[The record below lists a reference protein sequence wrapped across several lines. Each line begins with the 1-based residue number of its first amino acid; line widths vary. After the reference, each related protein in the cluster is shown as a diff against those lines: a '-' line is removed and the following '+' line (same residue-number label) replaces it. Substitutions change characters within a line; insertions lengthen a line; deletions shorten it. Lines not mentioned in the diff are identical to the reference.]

1 MYKLSIKQ
9 ILMLSATLV
18 GALLLLGNLIV
29 WNSNASL
36 NAASEEALRIEQGI
50 LAFKDTRFH
59 VVQIQLVGP
68 HHADFF
74 HQIL

>member
-36 NAASEEALRIEQGI
+36 NAASEEALRIEQMCI
-50 LAFKDTRFH
+50 RDR
-59 VVQIQLVGP
+59 
-68 HHADFF
+68 
-74 HQIL
+74 